1 MRMFRCPRCQSTE
14 NFTVSGTALVEISV
28 YQFSNDTPHHAV
40 DLVHDVVWEDDST
53 TVCRACFHEDT
64 ARAFTIEDAET
75 VESGESTVSQD
86 NTTLTTSDGH
96 HAIALISAVLESDL
110 TGFDA

>member
-1 MRMFRCPRCQSTE
+1 MFHCPRCHSTE

-40 DLVHDVVWEDDST
+40 DRVHDVVWEDDST
-53 TVCRACFHEDT
+53 IVCRACFHEDT
-64 ARAFTIEDAET
+64 ARAFTIDDAET

-86 NTTLTTSDGH
+86 NTTLTTSDVH
-96 HAIALISAVLESDL
+96 PAIALISAVLESDV
-110 TGFDA
+110 TPDA

>member
-1 MRMFRCPRCQSTE
+1 MFHCPRCHSTE

-40 DLVHDVVWEDDST
+40 DLVHDVVWEDDSAI
-53 TVCRACFHEDT
+53 VCRACFHEDT

-75 VESGESTVSQD
+75 VESGDSTISQE
-86 NTTLTTSDGH
+86 NTTLTARDIKHT
-96 HAIALISAVLESDL
+96 IALISAVLESDL
-110 TGFDA
+110 TGPDA